1 MITTCLQPFKQFTA
15 SMAMARR
22 RDGDAMIEVLTM
34 VNAEL
39 HNGGEMQRLCNCAG
53 FVQFLHT
60 RQLTVGSESHE
71 LGCYLLHIFT
81 SLELV
86 CIAHIYI

>member
-1 MITTCLQPFKQFTA
+1 
-15 SMAMARR
+15 MAMARR

-53 FVQFLHT
+53 LVQFLHT
-60 RQLTVGSESHE
+60 WQLTVGSESHE

>member
-1 MITTCLQPFKQFTA
+1 MT
-15 SMAMARR
+15 MARR

-53 FVQFLHT
+53 LVQFLHT
-60 RQLTVGSESHE
+60 WQLTVGSESHE